1 MKSSRNINALFDY
14 TNIDHLYVYHH
25 DKNVFSSNQNSFEI
39 DVGSGLVSSQETWS
53 IIFLFCVH
61 SILLRPMKFI
71 QKAILTIDITSF
83 ILPEIGS
90 IPGLRHLK
98 NFLDN
103 FTKIFKPLY
112 IVTAEMKRQQKR
124 EKNKRYREKKKEE
137 LKLSRKFYREK
148 NKEKIKSYK
157 ESYREQNRNQIKQS
171 EHIYYEN
178 NKPKILEKRKSL
190 WKTTCDEKRR
200 HIENYKK
207 SNTEE
212 KNSDNFSASDTKNTL
227 EEIDLN
233 ILGHG
238 SEQSLE
244 KIMANIDKR
253 ICHATTVL
261 DEKKSVDEKNSL
273 PNPNFQR
280 ANICVV
286 CDRLIIGMEEVKQ
299 ISKEQLTENADR
311 LSVTQ
316 YEEHFSI
323 SLKQELVVQYQVE
336 DFDLKDLLLSP
347 RAQRSSD
354 EKFYQ
359 CCSACYNSV
368 TKGKKE
374 EGRYPPKFSIA
385 NGFAIGHIPNILRY
399 RNKSGEMQSS
409 PLIDPEKHFDDI
421 FCAAISPVRPFGYV
435 HAYSGG
441 KQKSIKGHFSF
452 FSVDQSHV
460 GGVLNKYRNIKN
472 SAKNIFVVLC
482 GRMTPDQKKIVQR
495 QVCLLFSLFYFIV

>member
-1 MKSSRNINALFDY
+1 MFDY

-25 DKNVFSSNQNSFEI
+25 DKHGFSSNQKSFEI
-39 DVGSGLVSSQETWS
+39 DVGSVLVSSQKIWS

-90 IPGLRHLK
+90 IPGLRHLE
-98 NFLDN
+98 NFLEN
-103 FTKIFKPLY
+103 FEKIFKPLY
-112 IVTAEMKRQQKR
+112 VVTAELKRQQNKLR
-124 EKNKRYREKKKEE
+124 VKRYREKKKEE
-137 LKLSRKFYREK
+137 LKLSKKLYREK
-148 NKEKIKSYK
+148 NKEKIKSYI

-171 EHIYYEN
+171 KHIYYEN
-178 NKPKILEKRKSL
+178 NKPKIVEKRKSS
-190 WKTTCDEKRR
+190 WEATRDEKRR
-200 HIENYKK
+200 YIETYKK
-207 SNTEE
+207 SNGNE
-212 KNSDNFSASDTKNTL
+212 KISDVFSASNNENAS
-227 EEIDLN
+227 EEINLN
-233 ILGHG
+233 ILGNG
-238 SEQSLE
+238 AEQNLK
-244 KIMANIDKR
+244 KIMLNIDKR
-253 ICHATTVL
+253 ICHATTVFEKKKSG
-261 DEKKSVDEKNSL
+261 DEKDSIPD
-273 PNPNFQR
+273 PDYQR
-280 ANICVV
+280 ANVCVI
-286 CDRLIIGMEEVKQ
+286 CDRLIIGMEEVKR

-311 LSVTQ
+311 LNVTQ

-354 EKFYQ
+354 DKFYQ
-359 CCSACYNSV
+359 CCCACYNSL

-374 EGRYPPKFSIA
+374 EGRNPPKFSIA

>member
-1 MKSSRNINALFDY
+1 M
-14 TNIDHLYVYHH
+14 
-25 DKNVFSSNQNSFEI
+25 
-39 DVGSGLVSSQETWS
+39 
-53 IIFLFCVH
+53 
-61 SILLRPMKFI
+61 
-71 QKAILTIDITSF
+71 
-83 ILPEIGS
+83 
-90 IPGLRHLK
+90 
-98 NFLDN
+98 
-103 FTKIFKPLY
+103 
-112 IVTAEMKRQQKR
+112 
-124 EKNKRYREKKKEE
+124 
-137 LKLSRKFYREK
+137 
-148 NKEKIKSYK
+148 
-157 ESYREQNRNQIKQS
+157 
-171 EHIYYEN
+171 YYEN

-190 WKTTCDEKRR
+190 WKTTCDKKRR

-238 SEQSLE
+238 LEQSLE

-359 CCSACYNSV
+359 CCSACYN
-368 TKGKKE
+368 
-374 EGRYPPKFSIA
+374 
-385 NGFAIGHIPNILRY
+385 
-399 RNKSGEMQSS
+399 
-409 PLIDPEKHFDDI
+409 
-421 FCAAISPVRPFGYV
+421 
-435 HAYSGG
+435 
-441 KQKSIKGHFSF
+441 
-452 FSVDQSHV
+452 
-460 GGVLNKYRNIKN
+460 
-472 SAKNIFVVLC
+472 
-482 GRMTPDQKKIVQR
+482 MT
-495 QVCLLFSLFYFIV
+495 

>member
-1 MKSSRNINALFDY
+1 MFDY

-25 DKNVFSSNQNSFEI
+25 NKHKVSSNQKSFEI
-39 DVGSGLVSSQETWS
+39 DVGNVLTSSLEIWS

-61 SILLRPMKFI
+61 FILLRSMKFI
-71 QKAILTIDITSF
+71 QKSILTIDINSF

-90 IPGLRHLK
+90 ISGLRHLENFLK
-98 NFLDN
+98 NFTRNL
-103 FTKIFKPLY
+103 KPLY
-112 IVTAEMKRQQKR
+112 VVAAEIRRQ
-124 EKNKRYREKKKEE
+124 KNKLNNRR
-137 LKLSRKFYREK
+137 YREK
-148 NKEKIKSYK
+148 NKDKIKISKRLYREHNQEKIKVAQS
-157 ESYREQNRNQIKQS
+157 SYRERNRDDIRLYFDM
-171 EHIYYEN
+171 YYEN

-190 WKTTCDEKRR
+190 WKTTCGEKRR

-212 KNSDNFSASDTKNTL
+212 KNSDNFSASNTKNTL

-238 SEQSLE
+238 LEQSLE

-253 ICHATTVL
+253 ICHATTVF